1 MKRQAYIPS
10 TRPGAPP
17 IAPLPLKPHQSE
29 RFVPYIMRIE
39 LGILQVAVADPA
51 LTDDD
56 ARQAIAHL
64 VRALKR
70 SGAGSAPFDAAAA
83 EALGQAAAEA
93 TGQRIMVSLAVAL
106 EKEGPL
112 PVEDV
117 IGVLGVVKS
126 SAGAWSQGPR
136 SRAYLRYLQDFF
148 ADMGIVVTKSDA
160 GTR

>member
-1 MKRQAYIPS
+1 MAKRLDRVQS
-10 TRPGAPP
+10 TRQPQG
-17 IAPLPLKPHQSE
+17 APLPLKPHQSE

-64 VRALKR
+64 VRAHKR

-83 EALGQAAAEA
+83 EALGQAAEEV
-93 TGQRIMVSLAVAL
+93 TGRRIMVSLAVAL

-136 SRAYLRYLQDFF
+136 SRAYLLYLQDFF
-148 ADMGIVVTKSDA
+148 ADMGIVVTKE
-160 GTR
+160 